1 MLTYILFGPKKHFLA
16 KDIIEQVELIQT
28 SLDDNNVFLNAWFIS
43 SNESDNVLY
52 SLAYS
57 I

>member
-28 SLDDNNVFLNAWFIS
+28 SLDGNNVFLNA
-43 SNESDNVLY
+43 
-52 SLAYS
+52 
-57 I
+57 